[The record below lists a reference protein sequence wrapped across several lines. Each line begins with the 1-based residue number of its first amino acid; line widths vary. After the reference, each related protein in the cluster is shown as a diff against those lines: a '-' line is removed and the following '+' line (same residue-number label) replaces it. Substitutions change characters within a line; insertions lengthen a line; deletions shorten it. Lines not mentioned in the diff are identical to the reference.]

1 MANKTKKN
9 SKVAAN
15 EKAYSM
21 ADLRKLVNEM
31 YSTRREPEDL
41 MAGRSFIPKMSQRNK
56 EVLSEAVKNFLEGRA
71 ERKGDREEARFERR
85 VSRMSKG
92 EGMTP
97 IKMGDDN
104 GMIDRESEEREIERE
119 YGGKEYAYGGKLKN
133 YGAEGM
139 EVEGEGDEE
148 KPVATT
154 DNRKALRALQ
164 KEYDVLMVKKREGK
178 DPFTTA
184 DKRNLKM
191 LLHNIDRYQKMVE
204 EESSSDKPIIKV
216 SFGKGGVAVKK
227 KNN

>member
-1 MANKTKKN
+1 MAKKTKKN
-9 SKVAAN
+9 SKVVAN

-21 ADLRKLVNEM
+21 ADLRRLVNEM

-71 ERKGDREEARFERR
+71 ERK
-85 VSRMSKG
+85 
-92 EGMTP
+92 
-97 IKMGDDN
+97 
-104 GMIDRESEEREIERE
+104 EERDEEKKLMSAKKKIMKDPVFNEVDDSFMDN
-119 YGGKEYAYGGKLKN
+119 YAAYGAKVKN

-204 EESSSDKPIIKV
+204 EESASDKPIIKV